1 MTLTPRGLLGLWQE
15 RAVSE
20 GHSGREAAEPSAAAT
35 GGTKVPQALQST
47 CCLANVGSLFQYH
60 RQKRG
65 HHPGGR
71 TGPNYQGETGFPGY
85 KAAGRGSAARSS
97 ALGHVSVLPTQV

>member
-1 MTLTPRGLLGLWQE
+1 MTLTPRGPLGLWQE

-20 GHSGREAAEPSAAAT
+20 GHSGSEAAEPSAAAT
-35 GGTKVPQALQST
+35 GGTKVPRALQSA
-47 CCLANVGSLFQYH
+47 CCLGDLGSLFRYH

-65 HHPGGR
+65 HHSGGR
-71 TGPNYQGETGFPGY
+71 TGPNRQGETGFPGY
-85 KAAGRGSAARSS
+85 KAAGRGSAARGG